1 MIFGSLGLLV
11 VGGGFLAA
19 GITKSSTGFLAVAFV
34 CTIVAGLLLLLA
46 YAAARNPAL
55 GSALGAPAGTPASA
69 AVTGPMAAGP
79 PGTTPVVMYVPVQQ
93 VPGAAPAPGNGET
106 ADADMFAPAPP
117 ITVLSRQRH
126 SRCVVSLSWP
136 SVPVISPS
144 NRSTALPIR

>member
-55 GSALGAPAGTPASA
+55 GSALGAPAGAPASA
-69 AVTGPMAAGP
+69 AVTGPVAPGP
-79 PGTTPVVMYVPVQQ
+79 PGTTPVVM
-93 VPGAAPAPGNGET
+93 
-106 ADADMFAPAPP
+106 
-117 ITVLSRQRH
+117 
-126 SRCVVSLSWP
+126 
-136 SVPVISPS
+136 
-144 NRSTALPIR
+144 